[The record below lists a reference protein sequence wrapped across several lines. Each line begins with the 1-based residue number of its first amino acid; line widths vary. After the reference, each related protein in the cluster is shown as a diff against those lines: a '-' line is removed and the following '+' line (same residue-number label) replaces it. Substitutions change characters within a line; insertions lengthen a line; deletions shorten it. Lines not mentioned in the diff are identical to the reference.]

1 MIIACEKISSSS
13 APCSSAAVAEKV
25 TWSGHCAVCD
35 EALHRIS
42 QGTSVA
48 HTDMGKHGVLDDS
61 GVESMMCREDAIARS
76 KSKKGR
82 FNVTTPA
89 GAGTGLLHR
98 TSLSTCTLLTS
109 SAFCYFHF

>member
-1 MIIACEKISSSS
+1 MVEC
-13 APCSSAAVAEKV
+13 
-25 TWSGHCAVCD
+25 HAVCE

-48 HTDMGKHGVLDDS
+48 HTDIGKQGVLDDS
-61 GVESMMCREDAIARS
+61 GLESMMCREDATARS

-89 GAGTGLLHR
+89 GATAGPLHR
-98 TSLSTCTLLTS
+98 TSLSTCTLL
-109 SAFCYFHF
+109 AILC